1 MRKCWL
7 EKPDERPTFE
17 NLHKYFYNKLASCDD
32 YLAMVDEKPEYDVF
46 DDVSDDNGQDSSEI
60 ATSVGYATQIQSNPP
75 AVTLGL
81 KTRNNTYVDM
91 ESTKKQVCNSL
102 FQIALPFYTAL
113 GCNIQHILI
122 CLDIFIVVI
131 PSS

>member
-46 DDVSDDNGQDSSEI
+46 DDNGQDSSEI
-60 ATSVGYATQIQSNPP
+60 ASVDYATQIQRNPP
-75 AVTLGL
+75 AVILGL

-91 ESTKKQVCNSL
+91 ESNKKQVCNSL
-102 FQIALPFYTAL
+102 FQTLYHF
-113 GCNIQHILI
+113 IQL
-122 CLDIFIVVI
+122 
-131 PSS
+131 